1 MNKYDV
7 FEKLCKEKGVNA
19 TNVSN
24 ATGVPRSTFTD
35 WKKGRSTPKT
45 DKLQLIADYFG
56 VPLETFTGRNQPPR
70 LVDMFAVPKFDEAA
84 LRKIFDNA
92 LEEALTDRYRL
103 TDDEKKI
110 ILAYRIAPES
120 TKDIIRKILDVGAA
134 EGSDSLTEAG

>member
-1 MNKYDV
+1 MYKT
-7 FEKLCKEKGVNA
+7 FEMLLKEKGVKVA
-19 TNVSN
+19 DVCK
-24 ATGVPRSTFTD
+24 ATGLKPSMMSD
-35 WKKGRSTPKT
+35 WKRGKYTPKT

-134 EGSDSLTEAG
+134 EGSDSLTEVG

>member
-1 MNKYDV
+1 MYKT
-7 FEKLCKEKGVNA
+7 FEMLLKEKGVKVA
-19 TNVSN
+19 DVCK
-24 ATGVPRSTFTD
+24 ATGLKPSMMSD
-35 WKKGRSTPKT
+35 WKRGKYTPKT

-56 VPLETFTGRNQPPR
+56 VPLETFTGRNQLPR

-120 TKDIIRKILDVGAA
+120 TRDIIRKILDIKKDASG
-134 EGSDSLTEAG
+134 SLTEAG